1 MFYDHYAFTKVSRIF
16 LKKLSLK
23 SIFSTF
29 SQVDAKAGSGKIN
42 SLQNLYFLHSVE
54 LMLGQV
60 GTKVKVA
67 TKL

>member
-1 MFYDHYAFTKVSRIF
+1 MLSQKFLEFF

-29 SQVDAKAGSGKIN
+29 SQVDAKAGSGKKN
-42 SLQNLYFLHSVE
+42 SLQNLYFLHSFE

-60 GTKVKVA
+60 GTKVKVT

>member
-1 MFYDHYAFTKVSRIF
+1 MLSQKF
-16 LKKLSLK
+16 LEFFFKKLSLK

-42 SLQNLYFLHSVE
+42 SLQNLYFLRSVE

-60 GTKVKVA
+60 GTKVKVT